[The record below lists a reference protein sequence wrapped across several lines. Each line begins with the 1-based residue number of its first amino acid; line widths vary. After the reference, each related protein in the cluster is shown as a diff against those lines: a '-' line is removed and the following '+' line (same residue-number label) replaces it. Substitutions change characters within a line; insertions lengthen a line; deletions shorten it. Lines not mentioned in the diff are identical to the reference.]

1 MTNRLKMTQAIAG
14 LPPDVTPANVDTA
27 SADPRFTLGAVYWKD
42 GKAYRYVQ
50 FLDAVAYIAG
60 HVLTW
65 ANATGTAVT
74 NDRAGGSAVG
84 STQAVGVATRV
95 HTENHYGFM
104 QVSGVNADV
113 QTDTGVS
120 AGESLVAH
128 TVDGQSDTMAAGEEH
143 LVFAT
148 ALADDAT
155 NTVTANLRG
164 LL

>member
-14 LPPDVTPANVDTA
+14 MPPDVTPADVNTA
-27 SADPRFTLGAVYWKD
+27 AADPRFTLGSVYWKG

-50 FLDAVAYIAG
+50 FVDAVAYIAG

-74 NDRAGGSAVG
+74 NDRSGGSAVFA
-84 STQAVGVATRV
+84 TRAVGVALGV
-95 HTENHYGFM
+95 MTENYYGFM
-104 QVSGVNADV
+104 QVSGINADV
-113 QTDTGVS
+113 QTDTGVA
-120 AGESLVAH
+120 AGEALVAH
-128 TVDGQSDTMAAGEEH
+128 TVDGQCDTMAAGEEH
-143 LVFAT
+143 LVFADSM
-148 ALADDAT
+148 AADAT